1 MRPLSETCKQALES
15 WQYRAAKIVIKTRI
29 NIPKAALLLE
39 LGWEPILDF
48 INRQKVSYY
57 KRLLELPDNRLCK
70 SVFNDMV
77 RKGNSFWN
85 YKEHVSSLL
94 NQPDVNIG
102 INIKEFNRLY
112 GSPARYKLLMEVSSK
127 IALISINS
135 VLLALGK
142 QNYLNNHND
151 LYASR
156 LKLLSRTKISVQDAP
171 KCTQ

>member
-1 MRPLSETCKQALES
+1 MSFMYLLPVNES
-15 WQYRAAKIVIKTRI
+15 QSRIVGRFVCYSTMAENGDIFLRRK
-29 NIPKAALLLE
+29 
-39 LGWEPILDF
+39 EPILDF